1 MTATLTLALPQGYL
15 TPTLTAQEPLL
26 RAILLESTILP
37 YFADSLRHA
46 RKVRVDRYK
55 RTI

>member
-1 MTATLTLALPQGYL
+1 VTATLTLALPQGYL